1 MADDSSAPPLTRRIP
16 GAARGGPGSSSA
28 RPVLPDALLQRMQA
42 AVDAARA
49 RQSERPDQAA
59 FAKTGGAAS
68 QRAAAVAAEP
78 RDRKSTRNPLRSPA
92 GRRLAAPPARSG
104 KPAPS
109 RPSAGRPLPVQLW
122 PPVETPP
129 AQTPP
134 PAQMPPVHTPAP
146 AHPQPPAPAGPQ
158 VQFRQP
164 VMGRAVPLQA
174 PPRPTARRARRRGPW
189 LAGVAA
195 LAVILTA
202 AVTFALSSRSSAR
215 SPHSLQSQRPQSH
228 SPQSQRP
235 QSQSPPPP
243 VNPAV
248 TASLAAAWVPT
259 QVGHDVVVA
268 CDKAMCDALAAHGFP
283 GRHLRLI
290 RPGPPAPPHAQVL
303 VVTPLVQRQFGSS
316 RIGNWAPAALASF
329 GPASTGVSVRIVA
342 PRGAAKFEAA
352 LKADQRSRKAK
363 GAGLV
368 NSPHVSTS
376 ATARKQLLTGQVDSR
391 LIVVLTALASRH
403 PIRILDFGAA
413 SPGASAGV
421 PVRIAHLAID
431 YAAAGLSRSAYLR
444 FLSKQLKLLPGI
456 YKPPVAGLTTHDPA
470 GALTFQI
477 KFPAPSPLGV
487 LGSQRP

>member
-1 MADDSSAPPLTRRIP
+1 M
-16 GAARGGPGSSSA
+16 
-28 RPVLPDALLQRMQA
+28 
-42 AVDAARA
+42 
-49 RQSERPDQAA
+49 
-59 FAKTGGAAS
+59 
-68 QRAAAVAAEP
+68 
-78 RDRKSTRNPLRSPA
+78 
-92 GRRLAAPPARSG
+92 
-104 KPAPS
+104 
-109 RPSAGRPLPVQLW
+109 PVQLW
-122 PPVETPP
+122 PPVEAPP
-129 AQTPP
+129 GRVLPGQRPP
-134 PAQMPPVHTPAP
+134 PALNPPGLGPPVQMAPQTQMRPPPQMPPPAP
-146 AHPQPPAPAGPQ
+146 MRPAAQAWPP
-158 VQFRQP
+158 VQARQS
-164 VMGRAVPLQA
+164 VTGRAVPLQA
-174 PPRPTARRARRRGPW
+174 PPRPTARTARRRGPW
-189 LAGVAA
+189 VAGVAA

-202 AVTFALSSRSSAR
+202 AVAFALSSRSSAR
-215 SPHSLQSQRPQSH
+215 SPHSPQSQRPQSH
-228 SPQSQRP
+228 SPQSQSPSQRP

-290 RPGPPAPPHAQVL
+290 RPGSPAPPHAQVI
-303 VVTPLVQRQFGSS
+303 VVTPFVQRQFGSS

-421 PVRIAHLAID
+421 PVRIAHLAPD

-470 GALTFQI
+470 ATLTFQI

>member
-1 MADDSSAPPLTRRIP
+1 M
-16 GAARGGPGSSSA
+16 
-28 RPVLPDALLQRMQA
+28 
-42 AVDAARA
+42 
-49 RQSERPDQAA
+49 
-59 FAKTGGAAS
+59 
-68 QRAAAVAAEP
+68 
-78 RDRKSTRNPLRSPA
+78 
-92 GRRLAAPPARSG
+92 
-104 KPAPS
+104 
-109 RPSAGRPLPVQLW
+109 
-122 PPVETPP
+122 
-129 AQTPP
+129 
-134 PAQMPPVHTPAP
+134 
-146 AHPQPPAPAGPQ
+146 
-158 VQFRQP
+158 
-164 VMGRAVPLQA
+164 
-174 PPRPTARRARRRGPW
+174 
-189 LAGVAA
+189 
-195 LAVILTA
+195 
-202 AVTFALSSRSSAR
+202 
-215 SPHSLQSQRPQSH
+215 
-228 SPQSQRP
+228 
-235 QSQSPPPP
+235 
-243 VNPAV
+243 
-248 TASLAAAWVPT
+248 
-259 QVGHDVVVA
+259 VVA

-290 RPGPPAPPHAQVL
+290 RPGSPAPPHAQVI
-303 VVTPLVQRQFGSS
+303 VVTPLVQRQFGGS

-421 PVRIAHLAID
+421 PVRIAHLAPD

-470 GALTFQI
+470 ATLTFQI